1 LINMSVNPTETS
13 DADAAGTPAA
23 GFTAVLR
30 LREFR
35 LLWLADIQSLLGDQV
50 ARVALSV
57 LVFDS
62 THSGLATAAV
72 YALTYL
78 PALLGGV
85 LLGHLADR
93 LPRRAL
99 LIFGDLVRAALLAAM
114 TIPHLSIGVLA
125 SLLVLSVLV
134 GTPWKAA
141 ESALVVDILPTSD
154 YPMGLGLRAAT
165 SQAAQLAGF
174 AAGGLA
180 VAAIGSRTALAV
192 DAVTFLISAI
202 VIRVGVRLRPPV
214 IHLAPQPPGE
224 FAGVRHRAWLTGPRA
239 VFGDPRLRTLLAFS
253 WLLGLIVIPE
263 GLAAPYAAQLGGG
276 APSVGVLLASGP
288 AGVLIG
294 TVIYTRWLSASTRAA
309 LLGPF
314 AATTGLPLVLCLTT
328 PGIAVSCLLWALAG
342 TFTGYQV
349 QVVTEFVETIAPQ
362 VRGQGIAIASAGLLG
377 AQGIGLLAGG
387 LTSQFTAPTTAI
399 AAAGA
404 TAVILGSALGLI
416 RHRHRHGE
424 SWPPQQHAHHR
435 RQSPPKSPKTAK

>member
-1 LINMSVNPTETS
+1 MSVNPTERS
-13 DADAAGTPAA
+13 DADATGTPAS

-85 LLGHLADR
+85 LLGHLA
-93 LPRRAL
+93 
-99 LIFGDLVRAALLAAM
+99 
-114 TIPHLSIGVLA
+114 
-125 SLLVLSVLV
+125 
-134 GTPWKAA
+134 
-141 ESALVVDILPTSD
+141 
-154 YPMGLGLRAAT
+154 
-165 SQAAQLAGF
+165 
-174 AAGGLA
+174 
-180 VAAIGSRTALAV
+180 
-192 DAVTFLISAI
+192 
-202 VIRVGVRLRPPV
+202 
-214 IHLAPQPPGE
+214 
-224 FAGVRHRAWLTGPRA
+224 
-239 VFGDPRLRTLLAFS
+239 
-253 WLLGLIVIPE
+253 
-263 GLAAPYAAQLGGG
+263 
-276 APSVGVLLASGP
+276 
-288 AGVLIG
+288 
-294 TVIYTRWLSASTRAA
+294 
-309 LLGPF
+309 
-314 AATTGLPLVLCLTT
+314 
-328 PGIAVSCLLWALAG
+328 SCLLWALAG

-404 TAVILGSALGLI
+404 TAVILGSALALI
-416 RHRHRHGE
+416 RHRHRPAV
-424 SWPPQQHAHHR
+424 S
-435 RQSPPKSPKTAK
+435 

>member
-253 WLLGLIVIPE
+253 WLLGLIVVPE

-276 APSVGVLLASGP
+276 AQSVGVLLASGP

-314 AATTGLPLVLCLTT
+314 AAATGLPLVLCLAT

-377 AQGIGLLAGG
+377 AQGI
-387 LTSQFTAPTTAI
+387 
-399 AAAGA
+399 
-404 TAVILGSALGLI
+404 
-416 RHRHRHGE
+416 
-424 SWPPQQHAHHR
+424 
-435 RQSPPKSPKTAK
+435 

>member
-1 LINMSVNPTETS
+1 MSVNPTDRS
-13 DADAAGTPAA
+13 DAEEARTPA

-57 LVFDS
+57 LVFDR
-62 THSGLATAAV
+62 TRSGLATAAV

-99 LIFGDLVRAALLAAM
+99 LVVGDLLRAALLAAM
-114 TIPHLSIGVLA
+114 TIPRLSIGVLA
-125 SLLVLSVLV
+125 SLLVASVLV

-165 SQAAQLAGF
+165 NQAAQLAGF
-174 AAGGLA
+174 GAGGWA
-180 VAAIGSRTALAV
+180 VAAIGSRAALAV
-192 DAVTFLISAI
+192 DALTFLISAI
-202 VIRVGVRLRPPV
+202 IIRIGVCKRV
-214 IHLAPQPPGE
+214 VHLAPE
-224 FAGVRHRAWLTGPRA
+224 FPRELSGVHRRAWLTGPRA
-239 VFGDPRLRTLLAFS
+239 VFADPRLRTLLALS
-253 WLLGLIVIPE
+253 WLLGLIVVPE

-276 APSVGVLLASGP
+276 AASVGVLLASGP

-314 AATTGLPLVLCLTT
+314 AAATGLPLVLCIAS

-342 TFTGYQV
+342 SFTGYQV
-349 QVVTEFVETIAPQ
+349 QVVTEFVATIAPG

-387 LTSQFTAPTTAI
+387 LISQFTAPATAI

-404 TAVILGSALGLI
+404 TAVILGTALALI
-416 RHRHRHGE
+416 RHRHR
-424 SWPPQQHAHHR
+424 PT
-435 RQSPPKSPKTAK
+435 QS

>member
-1 LINMSVNPTETS
+1 LISMSVNPTERS
-13 DADAAGTPAA
+13 DADAAGTPAS
-23 GFTAVLR
+23 GFKAVLR

-62 THSGLATAAV
+62 TRSGLATAAV
-72 YALTYL
+72 YALTFL

-85 LLGHLADR
+85 LFGHLADR

-99 LIFGDLVRAALLAAM
+99 LVVGDLVRAALLAAM
-114 TIPHLSIGVLA
+114 TIPNLSIGVLA

-180 VAAIGSRTALAV
+180 VAAIGSRAALAV

-202 VIRVGVRLRPPV
+202 VIRIGVRLRPPV
-214 IHLAPQPPGE
+214 LHLAPQPPWE

-253 WLLGLIVIPE
+253 WLLGLIVVPE

-276 APSVGVLLASGP
+276 A
-288 AGVLIG
+288 
-294 TVIYTRWLSASTRAA
+294 
-309 LLGPF
+309 
-314 AATTGLPLVLCLTT
+314 
-328 PGIAVSCLLWALAG
+328 
-342 TFTGYQV
+342 Q
-349 QVVTEFVETIAPQ
+349 
-362 VRGQGIAIASAGLLG
+362 ASA
-377 AQGIGLLAGG
+377 
-387 LTSQFTAPTTAI
+387 FC
-399 AAAGA
+399 
-404 TAVILGSALGLI
+404 
-416 RHRHRHGE
+416 
-424 SWPPQQHAHHR
+424 WPPAR
-435 RQSPPKSPKTAK
+435 PEC